1 MKLKQIDIKGLRGV
15 KQELSLELNGK
26 SIVLYGDNGMGK
38 SSISDAIEWFYTNK
52 VAHLGGIEIDLKDA
66 LRNASLDEDFVSEAG
81 LKFYKKSDYDT
92 AKTLFNKR
100 GKLEQDFTVK
110 TDLIKQ
116 YIIDSKEE
124 NLLLR
129 YKSLNDFV
137 DNTKGDK
144 LKYLSD
150 IIGFSEVTKKKE
162 VLRKA
167 HTSIISEIKC
177 YFCKH
182 YRI

>member
-1 MKLKQIDIKGLRGV
+1 MKLKQIEIKGLRGV
-15 KQELSLELNGK
+15 KEKLSIELNSK

-52 VAHLGGIEIDLKDA
+52 VAHLGGLEIDLKDA
-66 LRNASLDEDFVSEAG
+66 LRNAFLNQDVISEVG
-81 LKFYKKSDYDT
+81 IKFHKKSDFDT
-92 AKTLFNKR
+92 SKTLFYKR
-100 GKLEQDFTVK
+100 EKLEQDFTVK
-110 TDLIKQ
+110 TELIKK

-124 NLLLR
+124 NLILR

-150 IIGFSEVTKKKE
+150 IMV
-162 VLRKA
+162 
-167 HTSIISEIKC
+167 
-177 YFCKH
+177 
-182 YRI
+182 